1 MNKMFLKAAMDAVK
15 TKRPLVHNITNYVT
29 VNDCANILL
38 SANASP
44 IMADDLAE
52 VKEITSI
59 CNALV
64 LNIGT
69 LNERTIKAMMMA
81 GERATE
87 LGNPIVLD
95 PVGAGASQLRTDTAK
110 TMLSSMRVSVIRGNI
125 SEIKAI
131 YLGGQSTQ
139 GVDASEVDTITETS
153 LDEAVKM
160 AMQMSETFK
169 AVVAITGAIDI
180 IADGK
185 RAYVIRN
192 GHEKMQF
199 ITGTGCM
206 LTSLI
211 GAYVAANPKNL
222 LEAVTTAV
230 CLMGLSG
237 ESAWADCEKNNLG
250 VGTMKGRLIDF
261 VGTLTAE
268 NCMAGFKGEYYE
280 R

>member
-110 TMLSSMRVSVIRGNI
+110 TILSSMRVSVIRGNI

-211 GAYVAANPKNL
+211 GAYAAANPDNL

-237 ESAWADCEKNNLG
+237 ECAWADCEKMNLG
-250 VGTMKGRLIDF
+250 TGSMKTRLIDF
-261 VGTLTAE
+261 VGTLTADSCIE
-268 NCMAGFKGEYYE
+268 GFKGEYYE